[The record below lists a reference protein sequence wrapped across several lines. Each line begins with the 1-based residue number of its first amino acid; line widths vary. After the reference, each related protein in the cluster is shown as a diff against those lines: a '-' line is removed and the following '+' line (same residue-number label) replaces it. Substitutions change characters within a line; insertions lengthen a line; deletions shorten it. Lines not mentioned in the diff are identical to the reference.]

1 MSQLTQ
7 YGNMGFSIAFN
18 IVFAMAFV
26 SSSYI
31 LFYVRERV
39 TNAKHLQ
46 FVSGVKPF
54 IFWIISFLCDFL
66 IFIVTTVIILIVL
79 GAFQEQGFKTAD
91 DLGND

>member
-1 MSQLTQ
+1 MSE

-26 SSSYI
+26 SSFYV

-46 FVSGVKPF
+46 FVSGVEVSTFWCISYICDLITF
-54 IFWIISFLCDFL
+54 IITAIALIITLVS
-66 IFIVTTVIILIVL
+66 
-79 GAFQEQGFKTAD
+79 FQENGFKSVD
-91 DLGND
+91 DLGK